1 MAVSAQRR
9 ERKGKGF
16 SEGWRKRHDKE
27 KVEKG
32 REWEKRS
39 KKLSG
44 A

>member
-9 ERKGKGF
+9 KRKGKGV
-16 SEGWRKRHDKE
+16 SEGWRKRCYKGKVLKGKE
-27 KVEKG
+27 
-32 REWEKRS
+32 REKRS